1 MWHLAAAAALLLATV
16 FCSISGPTSIIKTKC
31 QIRCSRS
38 LSFFFYI
45 LWDLV
50 SSGMFSHK
58 NDRMGH
64 SVTGTNHYFFYIEY
78 ILFCRCSR
86 WMLPKADYKS
96 VRPLVIPLLN
106 SVVSE
111 WMYSESLYLHNKQK
125 WLFFSLAIT
134 TWCLR
139 RVLDDYSMTFKYNKR
154 PLIPD

>member
-1 MWHLAAAAALLLATV
+1 MCLKTGWIYISAIRRKKVHSLEACWKWILLTEAFEAKCDTSSRKLYSVLFLAQAY
-16 FCSISGPTSIIKTKC
+16 FYRIKD
-31 QIRCSRS
+31 QMSDS
-38 LSFFFYI
+38 LQPFFYI

-78 ILFCRCSR
+78 ILFCRCTY
-86 WMLPKADYKS
+86 MLPKADYKS

-125 WLFFSLAIT
+125 WLFFS
-134 TWCLR
+134 
-139 RVLDDYSMTFKYNKR
+139 
-154 PLIPD
+154 